1 MTARTMR
8 RGGLGLGAALVVV
21 AAIVLSLG
29 AGQAKALTPWLYIDT
44 SPGTGAPPPTLGGY
58 GMIPFPPD
66 PQPELALVTS
76 VAVPPTP
83 LGALGPQGSILFS
96 EPVTHAIVPSTWN
109 NWSHGYT
116 GDVYYT
122 TGSPDEQNLTITLPP
137 RTAAFYFYTEGDLY
151 ATIDI
156 TATGKSA
163 FGWSTSVTRTVTTP
177 LGATYVGVYSVSGG
191 FVKTVSVH
199 ADTEFLGFAV
209 GEFGINGGKIVKA
222 T

>member
-8 RGGLGLGAALVVV
+8 RGGLGLGAVLVVV

-66 PQPELALVTS
+66 PQPTGTDVTS

-83 LGALGPQGSILFS
+83 LGALGPQGSILFDQ
-96 EPVTHAIVPSTWN
+96 PMDHVTIGSGWATWSN
-109 NWSHGYT
+109 GYT
-116 GDVYYT
+116 GDVYT
-122 TGSPDEQNLTITLPP
+122 SLDAPDINHVVITLPAK
-137 RTAAFYFYTEGDLY
+137 TAAFYLY
-151 ATIDI
+151 VEPDI
-156 TATGKSA
+156 FSTFAVTATGKSA
-163 FGWSTSVTRTVTTP
+163 FGWSTSTTLLVNG
-177 LGATYVGVYSVSGG
+177 LGGARYIGVYSVSGG
-191 FVKTVSVH
+191 FVKTIRIDVDPA
-199 ADTEFLGFAV
+199 ADGFAV